1 MNFQPLRT
9 LVLVSSLA
17 LAGGVQAATM
27 TTVPDALGN
36 FTVTDTT
43 GPAAPETFNFN
54 VTPTSAPIPVWF
66 SDTNNPPGN
75 QSPANIAAQMAAV
88 YGTDASKLVLTAA
101 CDDIVGPCQPFVH
114 PSANV
119 FNVTNAP
126 KFDYLAL
133 HFGGGELF
141 FHWAQP
147 LQSMTLTA
155 FNGFPG
161 ALSNYRA
168 YLTTPV
174 PGALLLFLSA
184 LGFLGLGRKLVRPA
198 DGEPTPA

>member
-1 MNFQPLRT
+1 MNFQSLRT
-9 LVLVSSLA
+9 VVLVSALA
-17 LAGGVQAATM
+17 LAGAAQAATM
-27 TTVPDALGN
+27 MVVPDAVGN
-36 FTVTDTT
+36 FSVTDTT
-43 GPAAPETFNFN
+43 PPSRPRTFDFN
-54 VTPTSAPIPVWF
+54 VTPTTNPIPVWF

-75 QSPANIAAQMAAV
+75 QSPPNIAAQLALV

-101 CDDIVGPCQPFVH
+101 CDDLEGVCQSFVH
-114 PSANV
+114 PSATV
-119 FNVTNAP
+119 FSVADAP

-147 LQSMTLTA
+147 LTAMTLTA
-155 FNGFPG
+155 FDGFPG

-174 PGALLLFLSA
+174 PGALVLFLSA